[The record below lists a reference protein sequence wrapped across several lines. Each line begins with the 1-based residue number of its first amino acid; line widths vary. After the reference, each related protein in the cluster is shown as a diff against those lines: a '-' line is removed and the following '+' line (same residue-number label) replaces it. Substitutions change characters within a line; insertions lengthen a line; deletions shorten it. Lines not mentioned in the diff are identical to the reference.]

1 MEMDHGDV
9 EDALAAK
16 QRELDEALLQL
27 RISREVEARMGRA
40 APTVSLLPAQRR
52 LDRFRGDVGAAA
64 TREWIAD
71 ARACLATHQGASRE
85 RVSFL
90 LQHLGG
96 NARLEVT
103 GHPDLQGNPEGIL
116 NIIEK
121 TFGDGAAVDLPQL
134 QEKFYTF
141 KQGNLDLL
149 SCSLELVNLFDRIV
163 TLDPTG
169 GPARDTTLKG
179 RLAAAVSNENL
190 VRELRRLNL
199 ELPNLTYFEL
209 RDRARRWLGSV
220 KAVTKTVNWEI
231 TTEQTLW
238 NKLQDQQKE
247 LDELKRMLYTQR
259 SPRVPTV
266 QPNLKSSKDHV
277 CWTCGQ
283 PGHLKRDCPT
293 KDGNPAPVALSN

>member
-1 MEMDHGDV
+1 MEMDHGDI

-71 ARACLATHQGASRE
+71 ARACLATHQGALRE
-85 RVSFL
+85 RASFL

-103 GHPDLQGNPEGIL
+103 GRPDLQGNPEGIL
-116 NIIEK
+116 NII
-121 TFGDGAAVDLPQL
+121 
-134 QEKFYTF
+134 EKFYTF

-163 TLDPTG
+163 KLDPTRRTG
-169 GPARDTTLKG
+169 KG
-179 RLAAAVSNENL
+179 HH
-190 VRELRRLNL
+190 
-199 ELPNLTYFEL
+199 
-209 RDRARRWLGSV
+209 
-220 KAVTKTVNWEI
+220 
-231 TTEQTLW
+231 TE
-238 NKLQDQQKE
+238 
-247 LDELKRMLYTQR
+247 R
-259 SPRVPTV
+259 
-266 QPNLKSSKDHV
+266 
-277 CWTCGQ
+277 
-283 PGHLKRDCPT
+283 
-293 KDGNPAPVALSN
+293 